1 MTGRGPGSALT
12 QSSSHATAA
21 KAALLAALALVLA
34 GCGGGE
40 PRPNILWI
48 VWDTVRAD
56 RMSLYG
62 HSRDTTPNL
71 DRRSESARVYNCSAV
86 SCWTV
91 PSHASM
97 FTGLFP
103 SEHGV
108 NTLNSRLDDR
118 FETVAEI
125 LRDEGY
131 QTYLFSANPSVSRR
145 LNLSQGFQTEEHPGD
160 ASLVDKARETVLAK
174 IDDADSHNPIRAGVR
189 GSRARDWFVKAVG
202 EIANDRFFH
211 FLDRREPDQPFFA
224 FLNYMEAHRIRVP
237 PRRFLER
244 ILDSDGVDAS
254 YAFDQSQRRFKRVT
268 FGLATPFSAAEQ
280 ELIGAIYDA
289 TLLELD
295 ELLDRL
301 FEDLLARDL
310 LDNTVIILTSDHG
323 EHLGDMGSYLHQYSL
338 YEGVLSV
345 PLVIWAPGRL
355 PPGREEV
362 PVSNI
367 DLFPTI
373 LDLAGVHR
381 PRLPGLANLSRPSPD
396 RPVVAEY
403 VEPYRNML
411 RRAGESNP
419 EWDPTP
425 FEHQLRAL
433 RLGAHKLV
441 WSSGGPAEL
450 YDLTSRAG
458 EQLDLASAQPERLD
472 ELSSILR
479 RWLAARNLGPEGEP
493 PGRPLT
499 EKEKAQLRSLGYL

>member
-1 MTGRGPGSALT
+1 VKTAN
-12 QSSSHATAA
+12 AT
-21 KAALLAALALVLA
+21 LLAALVLVLS
-34 GCGGGE
+34 GCGRGE

-56 RMSLYG
+56 RMGLYG
-62 HSRDTTPNL
+62 YSRDTTPNL
-71 DRRSESARVYNCSAV
+71 DRWSESARVYDCSAV

-103 SEHGV
+103 SEHGA
-108 NTLNSRLDDR
+108 NSLNSRLDDR

-125 LRDEGY
+125 LQDEGY

-160 ASLVDKARETVLAK
+160 PSLVERAQQTVLAK
-174 IDDADSHNPIRAGVR
+174 IDDADSHNPIRSGVHS
-189 GSRARDWFVKAVG
+189 SRARDWFVKAVG
-202 EIANDRFFH
+202 EIANDRFLH

-244 ILDSDGVDAS
+244 IVDPDNVEAA

-268 FGLATPFSAAEQ
+268 LGLEEPFSAAEQ
-280 ELIGAIYDA
+280 EMIGAIYDA

-295 ELLDRL
+295 DLLDRL
-301 FEDLLARDL
+301 FKDLLTRDL

-345 PLVIWAPGRL
+345 PLVIWGPGRL
-355 PPGREEV
+355 PPGREEN

-373 LDLAGVHR
+373 LDFAGVHR
-381 PRLPGLANLSRPSPD
+381 PPLPGLANLSRPSPH

-403 VEPYRNML
+403 VEPYRTML
-411 RRAGESNP
+411 RRVGKSNP
-419 EWDPTP
+419 KWDPTP
-425 FEHQLRAL
+425 FERQLRAL
-433 RLGAHKLV
+433 RLGPHKLL
-441 WSSGGPAEL
+441 WSSTGPAEL
-450 YDLTSRAG
+450 YDLTSVAG
-458 EQLDLASAQPERLD
+458 EQVDLAGARPQRLD

-479 RWLAARNLGPEGEP
+479 HWLAARHLGPEGE

-499 EKEKAQLRSLGYL
+499 EKEKDQLRSLGYL